1 MAKFLQWGSGEP
13 VEITGDGTYTLSDGS
28 NVIEVNV
35 SFNEIPNTNESDI
48 ISIKSCVT
56 IIGFCYLEGNE
67 GEPTTDNLKVFE
79 ESPESFDVGNY
90 SFPVEDLTPETDYRV
105 RTYAISPA
113 GTGYGNTI
121 DVRTQPISLKR
132 YWVGDSGD
140 WDDTNHWA
148 ITSGGIG
155 GFSVPGE
162 LNDVFFDENS
172 FPNDSTGIV
181 NIDISAFLNCMV
193 YENCIGISLNVL
205 RSLTC
210 IESCTISNNF
220 QTIINGLFILN
231 NNAIWY
237 GEGTVSEFYCYP
249 DTFVYGNNYFLSL
262 ILDTNEEVTATFSF
276 ERDTNQRI
284 DSLNVLNSS
293 PTSQAIITVL
303 T

>member
-1 MAKFLQWGSGEP
+1 MAKFLQWGSGPP

-28 NVIEVNV
+28 NSIEVNV
-35 SFNEIPNTNESDI
+35 SFNQIPIENISDI

-56 IIGFCYLEGNE
+56 IRGFCYIEGNT

-79 ESPESFDVGNY
+79 ESSESFENGYY
-90 SFPVEDLTPETDYRV
+90 SFPIEDLTPENNYRA
-105 RTYAISPA
+105 RSYAISPA

-140 WDDTNHWA
+140 WDDTNHWS

-155 GFSVPGE
+155 GFSVPGR
-162 LNDVFFDENS
+162 LNNVYFDENS
-172 FPNDSTGIV
+172 FPNDSTGII
-181 NIDISAFLNCMV
+181 NIDISEFLNFIV
-193 YENCIGISLNVL
+193 YDNCKEMTLNVL

-210 IESCTISNNF
+210 IESCTISNSL
-220 QTIINGLFILN
+220 TTINGLFILTK
-231 NNAIWY
+231 NAIWY
-237 GEGTVSEFYCYP
+237 GEGIINEFYCYP
-249 DTFVYGNNYFLSL
+249 NTFIYGNNYFSSL
-262 ILDTNEEVTATFSF
+262 VLDTNKETTATFGF

-284 DSLNVLNSS
+284 DMLNVVNSS
-293 PTSQAIITVL
+293 ETSKAIITVL

>member
-1 MAKFLQWGSGEP
+1 MAKFLQLGSGAL
-13 VEITGDGTYTLSDGS
+13 VEITEDGIYTVSDGVNS
-28 NVIEVNV
+28 IDVEVN
-35 SFNEIPNTNESDI
+35 FNQLPIESTSDI

-56 IIGFCYLEGNE
+56 IRGFCYLEGNT
-67 GEPTTDNLKVFE
+67 GDPTIDDLKVFE
-79 ESPESFDVGNY
+79 ESPESFEIGPYSLPIENLNADINY
-90 SFPVEDLTPETDYRV
+90 RFRS
-105 RTYAISPA
+105 YAINPF

-121 DVRTQPISLKR
+121 DVLTLPQTNTRF
-132 YWVGDSGD
+132 WVGDSGD
-140 WDDTNHWA
+140 WDDTSHWS
-148 ITSGGIG
+148 ITSGGAS
-155 GFSVPGE
+155 GFSVPDRF
-162 LNDVFFDENS
+162 NNIYFDENS

-181 NIDISAFLNCMV
+181 NIDVSEFLNCLV
-193 YENCIGISLNVL
+193 TNDCKDLTFNILQ
-205 RSLTC
+205 SLTC